1 MDSDE
6 ISPFLPQGKSIT
18 IQKEDHFGSEICK
31 VVIDKELV
39 LTATQ
44 AWVAKGKT
52 TAYFASGQ
60 TLDKVTLSSDSG
72 KYRFSGNEA
81 FGKVEG
87 CVNSKR
93 DQELYTALQFQ
104 GSEHDDSDAMKHLIT
119 AYTEE
124 VESSPMCR

>member
-1 MDSDE
+1 MNSDE
-6 ISPFLPQGKSIT
+6 ISPFLPAGKSISV
-18 IQKEDHFGSEICK
+18 QKEDHLGSEICK
-31 VVIDKELV
+31 VVVNRELV

-60 TLDKVTLSSDSG
+60 TLEKITLSSNSG
-72 KYRFSGNEA
+72 QYRFSENEG

-93 DQELYTALQFQ
+93 GQELYTALQFQ
-104 GSEHDDSDAMKHLIT
+104 GSKHNDSDAMRHLIA